1 MIRGF
6 SSLITVLLSTS
17 SLSGDKRR
25 TRNRRLS
32 IASLEDRVAPA
43 ADLIS
48 RKRRY
53 IDAVQRKNIRRLA
66 LANPQLAAVRAKT
79 SYPRSN
85 PSRSIDFRHS
95 NVRF

>member
-53 IDAVQRKNIRRLA
+53 IDAVQRKKHPSSR
-66 LANPQLAAVRAKT
+66 
-79 SYPRSN
+79 PRQ
-85 PSRSIDFRHS
+85 PSVGSCTGQ
-95 NVRF
+95 NVISAI